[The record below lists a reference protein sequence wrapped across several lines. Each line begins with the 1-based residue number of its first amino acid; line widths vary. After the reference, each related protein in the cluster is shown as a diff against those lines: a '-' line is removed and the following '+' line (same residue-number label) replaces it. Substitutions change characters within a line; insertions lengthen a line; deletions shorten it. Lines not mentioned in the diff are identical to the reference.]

1 MHLFH
6 LVHER
11 DQQEE
16 PRAFRAAPDTSQT
29 EDHTPLVL
37 LDYLDRTNEDD
48 RDYDHHD
55 NGDGRDS
62 YPRRLQ

>member
-1 MHLFH
+1 MPESLPK
-6 LVHER
+6 R
-11 DQQEE
+11 I
-16 PRAFRAAPDTSQT
+16 SQIRPPFV
-29 EDHTPLVL
+29 EQLPPLVL